1 MIGFPRFSVYGFLSL
16 ASGLSFCRI
25 FVYGLSC
32 QKPGKGIQ
40 DGFNWGRRGL
50 GEEVLVARRRCFVY
64 LAFERRYAST
74 FSQIA
79 FFFSWFDMFCGGAYG
94 LCILEI
100 LTCLTLIVHCR
111 SEVRERS
118 VPCKK
123 TSISRYTYVVL
134 FGWLISSMH

>member
-79 FFFSWFDMFCGGAYG
+79 FFFSWFDMFCGEAYG

-100 LTCLTLIVHCR
+100 LTCLTLIIHCR
-111 SEVRERS
+111 SEVREHPA
-118 VPCKK
+118 PCKK
-123 TSISRYTYVVL
+123 TWVAHISHALEV
-134 FGWLISSMH
+134 IAHQ